1 MIPKFEVSIIIQKP
15 ISEVFDGVYNPK
27 KLSAYFTTAGAS
39 APLIEGTTVTW
50 EFADF
55 PGPFPVPVK
64 KVIQDKLIMIEWE
77 AQEGGYNTQTEFV
90 FEALN
95 SQETK
100 IKIYETGWKET
111 EKSIMSSYQNCM
123 GWSQMAAALKAY
135 LEYGINLRQ
144 GAYKALHGDSQQPSV

>member
-15 ISEVFDGVYNPK
+15 VNEVFDAVYNPK

-39 APLIEGTTVTW
+39 APLKEGTTVQW

-64 KVIQDKLIMIEWE
+64 QIIQDKLIVIEWE
-77 AQEGGYNTQTEFV
+77 AETGGYNTKTEFV

-95 SQETK
+95 DKEAK
-100 IKIYETGWKET
+100 VKIYETGWKED
-111 EKSIMSSYQNCM
+111 EAGISSSYKNCM
-123 GWSQMAAALKAY
+123 GWSQMACAMKAY

-144 GAYKALHGDSQQPSV
+144 GAYKPLYS